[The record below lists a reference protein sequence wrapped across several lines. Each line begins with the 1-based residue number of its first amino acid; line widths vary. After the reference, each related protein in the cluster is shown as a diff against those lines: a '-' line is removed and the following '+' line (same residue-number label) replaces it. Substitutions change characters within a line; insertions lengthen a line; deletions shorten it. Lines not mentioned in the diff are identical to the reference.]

1 MEAIIVFLR
10 DTLDGLTYVL
20 VSVVCFILIIF
31 CIWQLILR
39 SKKKR
44 AAHDEFLASNVV
56 IINDKGQHETI
67 KIVPSVAKSSISTTV
82 NSESSVSSVTTLPQN
97 NNVKPVVMIN
107 PLEVAAV
114 SSTMNIIASGSSLNT
129 SKEDKV
135 GNSTNSVQGNTDT
148 NSTST
153 NSTSNSQ
160 NFTN

>member
-1 MEAIIVFLR
+1 MEAIVMFLR

-82 NSESSVSSVTTLPQN
+82 NSESRSVTTLPQS

-148 NSTST
+148 NSTP
-153 NSTSNSQ
+153 NSQ

>member
-44 AAHDEFLASNVV
+44 AANDEFLASHVV
-56 IINDKGQHETI
+56 IINDKGQQEAI
-67 KIVPSVAKSSISTTV
+67 KIVPSVPKSSTSTTV
-82 NSESSVSSVTTLPQN
+82 NSKSSVSNVTTLPQS

-107 PLEVAAV
+107 PSEVAAV
-114 SSTMNIIASGSSLNT
+114 SSTMNIIASSSLLSA
-129 SKEDKV
+129 SKEDEV
-135 GNSTNSVQGNTDT
+135 ANSTSSVQGNTDT
-148 NSTST
+148 NSTP
-153 NSTSNSQ
+153 NSQ

>member
-10 DTLDGLTYVL
+10 DTLVGLTYVL

-44 AAHDEFLASNVV
+44 AANDEFLVSHVV
-56 IINDKGQHETI
+56 IINDKGQQEAI
-67 KIVPSVAKSSISTTV
+67 KIVPSVPKSITSTTV
-82 NSESSVSSVTTLPQN
+82 DSKSSVSNVTTLPQS

-107 PLEVAAV
+107 PSEVAAV
-114 SSTMNIIASGSSLNT
+114 SSTMNIIASSSLLSA
-129 SKEDKV
+129 SKEDEV
-135 GNSTNSVQGNTDT
+135 ANSTSSVQGNTDT
-148 NSTST
+148 NSTP
-153 NSTSNSQ
+153 NSQ

>member
-82 NSESSVSSVTTLPQN
+82 NSESRSVTTLPQN

-148 NSTST
+148 NSTP
-153 NSTSNSQ
+153 NSQ

>member
-1 MEAIIVFLR
+1 MEAIVVFLR

-44 AAHDEFLASNVV
+44 AAHDEFLASHVV
-56 IINDKGQHETI
+56 IINDKGQQEAI
-67 KIVPSVAKSSISTTV
+67 KIVPSVAKSSTSTTV
-82 NSESSVSSVTTLPQN
+82 NSESSVSNVTALPQN

-114 SSTMNIIASGSSLNT
+114 SSTMNIIASGSSLST
-129 SKEDKV
+129 SKED
-135 GNSTNSVQGNTDT
+135 STNSVQGNTDT
-148 NSTST
+148 NSTP
-153 NSTSNSQ
+153 NSQ

>member
-10 DTLDGLTYVL
+10 DTLVGLTYVL

-44 AAHDEFLASNVV
+44 AANDEFLASHVV
-56 IINDKGQHETI
+56 IINDKGQQEAI
-67 KIVPSVAKSSISTTV
+67 KIVPSVPKSITSTTV
-82 NSESSVSSVTTLPQN
+82 DSKSSVSNVTTLPQS

-107 PLEVAAV
+107 PSEVAAV
-114 SSTMNIIASGSSLNT
+114 SSTMNIIASSSLLSA
-129 SKEDKV
+129 SKEDEV
-135 GNSTNSVQGNTDT
+135 ANSTSSVQGNTDT
-148 NSTST
+148 NSTP
-153 NSTSNSQ
+153 NSQ

>member
-1 MEAIIVFLR
+1 MMEAIIVFLR

-44 AAHDEFLASNVV
+44 AANDEFLASHVV
-56 IINDKGQHETI
+56 IINDKGQQEAI
-67 KIVPSVAKSSISTTV
+67 KIVPSVPKSSTSTTV
-82 NSESSVSSVTTLPQN
+82 NSKSSVSNVTTLPQS

-107 PLEVAAV
+107 PSEVAAV
-114 SSTMNIIASGSSLNT
+114 SSTMNIIASSSLLSA
-129 SKEDKV
+129 SKEDEV
-135 GNSTNSVQGNTDT
+135 ANSTSSVQGNTDT
-148 NSTST
+148 NSTP
-153 NSTSNSQ
+153 NSQ